1 MARIISFFNNKGGV
15 GKTTTTVNLASL
27 MANDNK
33 KVLVFGVDE
42 SGGCTAYLDDLSAA
56 DNDKYLGYGL
66 YELIDEGI
74 YNVAEYLKPT
84 RNKNIDIIPHN
95 SNLAQVEDLITQ
107 KAKSKRKNALVIL
120 KETLEKVTAFKD
132 YDYILIDCSA
142 QANSLIVQNAI
153 HSSDY
158 VIIPTFAEYFSVSNL
173 KNAAALI
180 MDINDKTD
188 GETQLLGIVFCN
200 TENNSLRD
208 TFIEQVM
215 ESEFKD
221 FLFENFIRKGI
232 AIGKS
237 AIVGRTCVEYS
248 KTSNPACDYA
258 DLYEEIKERIDY
270 YESYDEDDED
280 EE

>member
-1 MARIISFFNNKGGV
+1 MAKVISFFNNKGGV

-27 MANDNK
+27 MAMDNK

-42 SGGCTAYLDDLSAA
+42 SGGCTAYLDDLSAT

-66 YELIDEGI
+66 YELIDEGVYHI
-74 YNVAEYLKPT
+74 GDFLKPT
-84 RNKNIDIIPHN
+84 RNENIDIIPHN
-95 SNLAQVEDLITQ
+95 SNLAQVEDLINQ

-120 KETLEKVTAFKD
+120 KETLSNVQAFKD

-153 HSSDY
+153 HASDY
-158 VIIPTFAEYFSVSNL
+158 VVIPTFAEYFSVSNL

-180 MDINDKTD
+180 MDINEKTN

-215 ESEFKD
+215 NSEFSD
-221 FLFENFIRKGI
+221 FLFENIIRKSI
-232 AIGKS
+232 SVGKS
-237 AIVGRTCVEYS
+237 AAVGRTCVEYRH
-248 KTSNPACDYA
+248 KSNTALDYK
-258 DLYEEIKERIDY
+258 DLYEEIKERIEY
-270 YESYDEDDED
+270 YENYDESED
-280 EE
+280 EEG